1 METSLLANAI
11 LGYVL
16 LSHCTRNQRH
26 DKISSMGTS
35 SLTLTKAAKYSVSDS
50 LPSFDL
56 ITYSKIIVILD
67 KVCSRHLQKV
77 IIPIIV
83 TIITMITTT
92 SAKCTMQ
99 LHQTT
104 IKGLCLPQ

>member
-83 TIITMITTT
+83 TMITTT